1 MADSEVFAQGTDQ
14 SFSLT
19 GRLNFEEAS
28 CGAVFPAGDSACVAC
43 MQLGDAEEAIECL
56 WMPTL
61 VREEVA
67 HCLQEGS
74 PYQSPLE
81 AQPRRLEH
89 WVADVFRRV

>member
-1 MADSEVFAQGTDQ
+1 
-14 SFSLT
+14 
-19 GRLNFEEAS
+19 
-28 CGAVFPAGDSACVAC
+28 
-43 MQLGDAEEAIECL
+43 MQLGDAEESIECL

-74 PYQSPLE
+74 PYQSSLE